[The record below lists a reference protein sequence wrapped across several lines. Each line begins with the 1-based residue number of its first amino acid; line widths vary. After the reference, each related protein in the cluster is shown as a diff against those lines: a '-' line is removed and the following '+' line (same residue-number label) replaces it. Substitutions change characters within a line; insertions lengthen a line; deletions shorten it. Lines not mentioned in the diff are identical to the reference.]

1 MKTTKIT
8 LASLAMLAV
17 VSGNVFAEGSK
28 ITKST
33 LINASKNTLTNTQ
46 AIGKN
51 SSANTGSISIKGSK
65 VTKSTVINASKNTL
79 TNTQAIGKNSSA
91 NTGSVDIK

>member
-1 MKTTKIT
+1 MKTTKISVAV
-8 LASLAMLAV
+8 LVLMAV
-17 VSGNVFAEGSK
+17 VSGSAYAQGSK
-28 ITKST
+28 IEKST
-33 LINASKNTLTNTQ
+33 VINASKNTLTNTQ

-51 SSANTGSISIKGSK
+51 SSANTGSVSVKGSK
-65 VTKSTVINASKNTL
+65 VKKSTVINASKNTL

>member
-1 MKTTKIT
+1 MKTTKMSVAA
-8 LASLAMLAV
+8 LALMAV
-17 VSGNVFAEGSK
+17 VTGTAQAEGSK
-28 ITKST
+28 IEKST

-46 AIGKN
+46 AIGKD
-51 SSANTGSISIKGSK
+51 SSANTGSISVKGSK
-65 VTKSTVINASKNTL
+65 VEKSTVINASKNTL

>member
-1 MKTTKIT
+1 MKTTKVSGT
-8 LASLAMLAV
+8 ALALVAV
-17 VSGNVFAEGSK
+17 VTGTAYAEGSK
-28 ITKST
+28 IEKST

-51 SSANTGSISIKGSK
+51 SSANTGSISVQGSK
-65 VTKSTVINASKNTL
+65 VEKSTVINASKNTL
-79 TNTQAIGKNSSA
+79 TNTQAIGKNTSA

>member
-1 MKTTKIT
+1 MRT
-8 LASLAMLAV
+8 LAFATVALLAV
-17 VSGNVFAEGSK
+17 ASSSAMAAGSK
-28 ITKST
+28 IEKST

-51 SSANTGSISIKGSK
+51 SSANTGSISVKGSK
-65 VTKSTVINASKNTL
+65 VEKSTVINASKNTL